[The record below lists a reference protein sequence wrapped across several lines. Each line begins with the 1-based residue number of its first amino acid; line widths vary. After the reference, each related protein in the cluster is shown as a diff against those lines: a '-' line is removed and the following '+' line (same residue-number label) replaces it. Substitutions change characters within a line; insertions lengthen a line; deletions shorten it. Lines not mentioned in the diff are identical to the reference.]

1 MEGRPCAE
9 VVDRQSSPKLSTPP
23 LLRASYTNSTVSATS
38 TVGRVGRV
46 GRWGGWDVGSV
57 QGRVIIEG
65 EGREGELDN
74 VSVLDSPLLNG
85 VSVQHYT

>member
-38 TVGRVGRV
+38 TVGR
-46 GRWGGWDVGSV
+46 WGGWDVGSV
-57 QGRVIIEG
+57 QGCVIIEG